1 MFNNTET
8 QYGVV
13 SIVLHWLSF
22 LLVAALFGVG
32 LYMVDL
38 TYYDPLYHELPQ
50 WHKLFGVVLAV
61 LSLARIL
68 WRILSR
74 SPTLLAAA
82 GWQVAAARSVH
93 WALYLLL
100 LLLPL
105 TGYLISTAEGS
116 DLSAFGW
123 TLLPGLFELSPALAD
138 WAGSLHLWTAWGL
151 IGLATVH
158 ALAAF
163 KHHFVDRDS
172 TLIRMVYIK
181 GQ

>member
-1 MFNNTET
+1 MFINTET

-74 SPTLLAAA
+74 SPTILAAA

-100 LLLPL
+100 LLL
-105 TGYLISTAEGS
+105 
-116 DLSAFGW
+116 
-123 TLLPGLFELSPALAD
+123 
-138 WAGSLHLWTAWGL
+138 
-151 IGLATVH
+151 
-158 ALAAF
+158 
-163 KHHFVDRDS
+163 
-172 TLIRMVYIK
+172 
-181 GQ
+181 